1 MLEAATVECEE
12 VEKVYKKVGFF
23 KRSFFRALKGVSFK
37 VKEGDSYGIVGESG
51 SGKSTLCRIVTGLD
65 REFEGKVLIL
75 GKDINSLGEELP
87 RTIQIIF
94 QNPFASLNPLMRV
107 GSIIF
112 EGLRING
119 LHHEDWVLRLFE
131 RVGFA
136 KKDLERYPHQFSGGE
151 RQRIAIVRALSL
163 KPKILVADEPLSA
176 LDVSIQAEIMELL
189 KELKRELGLTLLFVS
204 HDLRVVREMCNRVLV
219 MLDGYVVE
227 EGAAR
232 DVFENPLHPYT
243 AFLAESI
250 PPDHPR
256 NRKRRRMELPEREE
270 GACPFFRRCP
280 KARDVCKTTIPSVIE
295 LKGRRVLC
303 HDPRPCW

>member
-1 MLEAATVECEE
+1 MLEAPAVESRG
-12 VEKVYKKVGFF
+12 VEKTYKKVGFF
-23 KRSFFRALKGVSFK
+23 GRSFFKALKNIDFR
-37 VKEGDSYGIVGESG
+37 VKERESYGIVGESG

-65 REFEGKVLIL
+65 RDFKGEVFLFGR
-75 GKDINSLGEELP
+75 DIKSLGRELP

-107 GSIIF
+107 RSIIL

-119 LHHEDWVLRLFE
+119 LRNEDWVLKLFE
-131 RVGFA
+131 KVGFTE
-136 KKDLERYPHQFSGGE
+136 KDLERYPHQFSGGE

-163 KPKILVADEPLSA
+163 RPRILVADEPLSA

-189 KELKRELGLTLLFVS
+189 RELKRELGLTLLFVS
-204 HDLRVVREMCNRVLV
+204 HDLRVVREMCDRVLV

-227 EGAAR
+227 EGPAR
-232 DVFENPLHPYT
+232 EVFEKPMHPYT

-256 NRKRRRMELPEREE
+256 DRKERKELPEREE

-280 KARDVCKTTIPSVIE
+280 RAKVICKTTLPNVSE
-295 LKGRRVLC
+295 LKDRRVFC
-303 HDPRPCW
+303 HDPRPC